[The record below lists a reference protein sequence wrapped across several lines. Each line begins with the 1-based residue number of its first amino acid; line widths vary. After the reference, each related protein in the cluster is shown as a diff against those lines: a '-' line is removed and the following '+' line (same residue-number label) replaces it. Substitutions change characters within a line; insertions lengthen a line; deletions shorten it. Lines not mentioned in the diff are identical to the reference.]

1 MSANDRSSTVPPLQD
16 PTSKNMPKSKP
27 AGIYGFFQTTFQT
40 VRGRFGGASQAF
52 ASLPISLTN
61 SANPFVKFSESTS
74 IDLVN
79 DELSKILEE
88 YARQPARSKNLKDKD
103 KMNKAIMK
111 LFNKPIDNQSPDE
124 TTYFQSVRTS
134 ADGKNYPEAVTVFEN
149 ILFGETK
156 LSLNRGDTN
165 QASLNHNSTS
175 PYFDLSPLY
184 GSNDRETDTVRTKNG
199 SGMLW
204 PDCFFEDRLAP
215 LPDAGPAL
223 LILWN
228 RFHNHTAKYLL
239 WHNEKDKNGNDT
251 WINPSE
257 LEEGSQELL
266 SQDDRIFNL
275 ARSITCIN
283 FMNIVKED
291 ILKGLFGLPFV
302 GPSVEVDVLHDVRG
316 LMDET
321 RTGHC
326 PTMEAYFLYDESIYS
341 TALPKAT
348 VADRDLRRQNYRGL
362 NRDTNGYF
370 DDGDLAGVLCDAT
383 EASAGTPG
391 ARSISK
397 RDRERVI
404 RKIKQGQKWNVCTL
418 NEFRESL
425 GLKRLQSFSEW
436 TPNPAVARAAE
447 ELYENIDNLELY
459 PGLLAE
465 EPTADSGFGFGRTM
479 VTRIRSDPRF
489 TAKFK
494 EEELTKWGYHDCMAT
509 ATLSKGP
516 FNAVMPKLLHR
527 TLPHNFPYKN
537 AYSLYPFTVP
547 TPESQAS
554 IEKFINQAEPKHD
567 LDFSRPKKKVKVLCT
582 IEAISEVFNDPVKF
596 PSPYN
601 QNLCELTGG
610 YGNMLG
616 FDDLALH
623 DRDLMMT
630 LFALFPDKGAAKRI
644 GAAFS
649 EKAQEYLRDR
659 CTLLSG
665 ETRARIDIVEDMI
678 DATCVSWVCETIYDR
693 DLHPNEK
700 DKKRLGDE
708 GTKKYTKEKE
718 IEAREDFAACYAYI
732 FHNGEPEIGLRVRER
747 ALNASKALKDHLV
760 NRLGELTRDKGDKAS
775 HFGEYLMRLLKE
787 FSATGKMRP
796 RTSAKT
802 FLDRIMKAA
811 DLKPLKHVA
820 DRTPHLRQLKW
831 KYQHG
836 NAKRS
841 EQEER
846 ELLEKQRVVA
856 NVIALSVVIS
866 VHFAK
871 VCAQAV
877 DFYLDEKYASER
889 KRLIELCTSKKST
902 NGEIMDYIRE
912 AQSKGFLLTV
922 NGSDKSLRDVSLPG
936 TEPLVIQQGYGYPDV
951 IIEQGDRVF
960 ADFSFAHNDP
970 KQFKEPHKV
979 NLSRNIKSLQGVG
992 VHKCPAG
999 AFIDEASQMFRVIFS
1014 QRNLTRAKENGKLR
1028 STTLH
1033 PNPAPWDSEVFLD
1046 DVEGYSFCPRKL
1058 MLEFDAHKNIKL
1070 EKKRWEFT
1078 DHRIFGYLHWFLT
1091 IFEFCIALFII
1102 ISVVATLINFI
1113 SMLLPTIIASL
1124 PFYFPGPSG
1133 PAQID
1138 RDCRFMTEIVPY
1150 TIKSF
1155 RPKWFGLFGEPTPII
1170 YHTPRSRKGHNITV
1184 IPIDRRDV
1192 ELRYWVDGERV
1203 DISGLEPF
1211 KYNRSVDCGEDVAK
1225 CLDLG
1230 FLGVTIAMPP
1240 GSRTL
1245 KAEIVQQKNETFVWG
1260 DRRRRRVKM
1269 KVDQCL

>member
-1 MSANDRSSTVPPLQD
+1 MSANDRPSTLPQD
-16 PTSKNMPKSKP
+16 PASKNMPEP
-27 AGIYGFFQTTFQT
+27 AGIYGFFQTTLQT
-40 VRGRFGGASQAF
+40 VRGKFGGASEALT
-52 ASLPISLTN
+52 SLPISLTN

-74 IDLVN
+74 IDLAKN
-79 DELSKILEE
+79 ELSKILEE
-88 YARQPARSKNLKDKD
+88 YACQPARSKNIKDKG
-103 KMNKAIMK
+103 KMNKAMIK

-134 ADGKNYPEAVTVFEN
+134 VEGKNYPEAATVFEN
-149 ILFGETK
+149 ILSGETPRDRPNGITSLAFAFTSILS
-156 LSLNRGDTN
+156 LSLNRGDPN
-165 QASLNHNSTS
+165 QASLNRNSTS

-184 GSNDRETDTVRTKNG
+184 GSNDRETDAVRTKDG

-204 PDCFFEDRLAP
+204 PDCFFEDRLAT
-215 LPDAGPAL
+215 LPDAAPAL

-239 WHNEKDKNGNDT
+239 WHNEKDKNGNDK
-251 WINPSE
+251 WIDPSE

-266 SQDDRIFNL
+266 SQDDRIFNI

-291 ILKGLFGLPFV
+291 ILKGFFGLPFV

-321 RTGHC
+321 RKGHC
-326 PTMEAYFLYDESIYS
+326 STMEAYFLYDFTSFTPPSIADKPFD
-341 TALPKAT
+341 TAS
-348 VADRDLRRQNYRGL
+348 VADRDLRRRNYIGL
-362 NRDTNGYF
+362 NRTRHGYF
-370 DDGDLAGVLCDAT
+370 DDGDLASALFDAIET
-383 EASAGTPG
+383 SAGTPG

-418 NEFRESL
+418 NEFRVSL

-436 TPNPAVARAAE
+436 NPNPAVAGAAE

-479 VTRIRSDPRF
+479 TWGLIADIVTRIRSDPRF

-516 FNAVMPKLLHR
+516 FNALMPKLLHR

-547 TPESQAS
+547 TPESKAR
-554 IEKFINQAEPKHD
+554 IEAFINQAEKYD
-567 LDFSRPKKKVKVLCT
+567 LDFSRPKKKVKVLRT
-582 IEAISEVFNDPVKF
+582 IEAISKVFNDPVKF
-596 PSPYN
+596 PSPCN
-601 QNLCELTGG
+601 QNFRELTGG

-623 DRDLMMT
+623 DRDLMLT

-644 GAAFS
+644 GATFG

-665 ETRARIDIVEDMI
+665 NARARIDIVEDMI

-700 DKKRLGDE
+700 ERKRLGDE

-732 FHNGEPEIGLRVRER
+732 FRNGEPEIGLKVRER
-747 ALNASKALKDHLV
+747 ALSASKALEDHLV
-760 NRLGELTRDKGDKAS
+760 KKLRELTRDKGDR
-775 HFGEYLMRLLKE
+775 HFGEYLANFSQWLKAFMGQLWQE
-787 FSATGKMRP
+787 YSTTGKILSK
-796 RTSAKT
+796 TSAQT

-811 DLKPLKHVA
+811 DLKPLKHLV
-820 DRTPHLRQLKW
+820 DRTPHLLELKK
-831 KYQHG
+831 KYQQG
-836 NAKRS
+836 NAKESDQDARA
-841 EQEER
+841 
-846 ELLEKQRVVA
+846 LLEKQRVVA

-877 DFYLDEKYASER
+877 DFYLDEKYSLESER
-889 KRLIELCTSKKST
+889 LVELCNSQKST
-902 NGEIMDYIRE
+902 NDEIMAYIRE
-912 AQSKGFLLTV
+912 AQRIGQQFGLW
-922 NGSDKSLRDVSLPG
+922 RDVSLSS
-936 TEPLVIQQGYGYPDV
+936 TEPQVVIQQGHGHPDV

-970 KQFKEPHKV
+970 EQFEEPRKV
-979 NLSRNIKSLQGVG
+979 KPGRKIKSLQGLG

-999 AFIDEASQMFRVIFS
+999 AFIDETMAEMFRVIFS
-1014 QRNLTRAKENGKLR
+1014 QKNLARARENGLLR
-1028 STTLH
+1028 TTTLH
-1033 PNPAPWDSEVFLD
+1033 PNPAP
-1046 DVEGYSFCPRKL
+1046 R
-1058 MLEFDAHKNIKL
+1058 
-1070 EKKRWEFT
+1070 
-1078 DHRIFGYLHWFLT
+1078 
-1091 IFEFCIALFII
+1091 
-1102 ISVVATLINFI
+1102 
-1113 SMLLPTIIASL
+1113 
-1124 PFYFPGPSG
+1124 YFW
-1133 PAQID
+1133 
-1138 RDCRFMTEIVPY
+1138 T
-1150 TIKSF
+1150 T
-1155 RPKWFGLFGEPTPII
+1155 T
-1170 YHTPRSRKGHNITV
+1170 
-1184 IPIDRRDV
+1184 
-1192 ELRYWVDGERV
+1192 
-1203 DISGLEPF
+1203 
-1211 KYNRSVDCGEDVAK
+1211 
-1225 CLDLG
+1225 
-1230 FLGVTIAMPP
+1230 
-1240 GSRTL
+1240 
-1245 KAEIVQQKNETFVWG
+1245 
-1260 DRRRRRVKM
+1260 
-1269 KVDQCL
+1269 